1 MKKKALVFALGLLFL
16 FGLAVASSGKTPKV
30 EIPKHAVKLSQNM
43 YDLGT
48 VVANGKAVHGYLFI
62 HYKDEFSHKPNHN
75 GGGSST
81 GCFTFLSQGAR
92 WKATEPYV
100 LDAANGDSMN
110 DSYVDITTGASLDA
124 WDSQAAFEIFG
135 NRDTTTFVDGADTS
149 APDNKNEIYF
159 GDIAEPGAIAVT
171 IVWGIFSGPPQQ
183 RQLVEFDAV
192 FDDPDY
198 LWGNADANPAVM
210 DYWNIAAHE
219 LGHAA
224 GMGHPSDGCT
234 EETMYRF
241 GQQGETKKRTLN
253 AGDIA
258 GIKKLYK

>member
-110 DSYVDITTGASLDA
+110 EHK
-124 WDSQAAFEIFG
+124 EIG
-135 NRDTTTFVDGADTS
+135 R
-149 APDNKNEIYF
+149 
-159 GDIAEPGAIAVT
+159 
-171 IVWGIFSGPPQQ
+171 
-183 RQLVEFDAV
+183 
-192 FDDPDY
+192 
-198 LWGNADANPAVM
+198 
-210 DYWNIAAHE
+210 AHV
-219 LGHAA
+219 
-224 GMGHPSDGCT
+224 
-234 EETMYRF
+234 
-241 GQQGETKKRTLN
+241 
-253 AGDIA
+253 
-258 GIKKLYK
+258 